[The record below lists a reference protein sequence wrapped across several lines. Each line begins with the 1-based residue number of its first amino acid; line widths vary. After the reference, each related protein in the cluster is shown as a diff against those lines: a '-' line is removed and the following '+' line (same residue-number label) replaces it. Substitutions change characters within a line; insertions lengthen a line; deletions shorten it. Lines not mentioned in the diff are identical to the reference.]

1 MAKKLVYDY
10 TIDASASKISVKENH
25 RIETLL
31 IITDITIGKILYKF
45 ASPDF
50 GYVSSTY
57 NSTTEYTEIVLEQNL
72 SGLGVQNTDK
82 LQIFF
87 EEQHTSIEPARAIVD
102 PVHKLRVS
110 QPQNLIDTDFEY
122 GLQSTKW
129 ETLETVNN
137 VPSIFSNAED
147 GIQNVQSVT
156 STASSNA
163 ISVVTAQDHGLVV
176 GTPIDVQG
184 LDSATAEGKYVIK
197 SVPTTASFTYQA
209 KAVQSTTGVIS
220 GVYTQIIPGEFYTA
234 SELVVS
240 NTGGITTDEGSSSN
254 LTINTEF
261 QHGFTTGTQFYLLNT
276 LGRKQSIIAD
286 PTAAAPDTYKY
297 AENTASITTTLN
309 PLVVSSS
316 NFKRMKSGVSFD
328 FNAANTDGNNP
339 SNITLTA
346 HGLKSNDYV
355 QYQVYGNDAPMSGLD
370 RFEICVVK
378 YIDDNTIQLSSQ
390 MNSVA
395 LSKTAPDANF
405 KQITLGSATFDY
417 GKHKLHLVYAVSRVY
432 VSNNYQMHMYPHAY
446 TKGNNGSESK
456 LSGSYSGW
464 QLKTTTGYG
473 TGNASLKHMM
483 LVNDGR
489 FASVNNSSFPRHFY
503 RENFNGMYSAIARFP
518 ATGSRDYWGY
528 VPFCSFSGKGS
539 GTFYFKL
546 DLRDVLPSEFF
557 DSANYASYVRPQY
570 ALGRGAVS
578 AGSNRFQM
586 RIYATSNYTGGYHT
600 FYMDNINTGAGND
613 RNYFKVSSTHSPSS
627 ALSYINSTKP
637 YLYVAIVADA
647 SVPEANIDG
656 MDDDINWEFIPFWY
670 QQTSRGSDPYGTSHR
685 DFTTS
690 PWYPFPEKSG
700 RSDGL
705 GNNEPGYYNYYNDN
719 RGYGD
724 GRVTWTNTHYQG
736 TSSGYI
742 RHYQTTDFDTSPD
755 WNNQGTTT
763 TLYDTGLFA
772 VPLYDEDTYNSLY
785 WQNHGLLTNDTV
797 TIYNLDDQIV
807 LEDATGSAGDR
818 LLVDGIDTD
827 GTAAGNFFSVE
838 SSISTSIK
846 VYTSEYPNYDLPLS
860 NRKAYTPQP
869 FSSYNRRGINWNS
882 ASWQGNQ
889 DTDITLRGEYQ
900 PTKVYGGKGTDK
912 YGTNITTTSSPA
924 IPAAG
929 KGAPD
934 ILHTGEYAGREG
946 LQIKFEEEIPSGTS
960 CYVEKVNDNYVRIL
974 PAAGGSAYRLRTA
987 EGVYKL
993 VAEKSNPFQGSFYAS
1008 NHGFTSNTGIIFNNS
1023 GGGSYPTIDAVGTYY
1038 TSFNSW
1044 AKNLMVDTVSSKW
1057 DHDVPHNNINPF
1069 DNTASATSENY
1080 YMVYGTPV
1088 NQRMFSGNGRRWY
1101 ALMYHPT
1108 VSNRYGAT
1116 PRFRQGN
1123 AVWNPW
1129 ISSAVG
1135 ARDYGTAS
1143 DYNEYLGHYDS
1154 DRKDGASGTGTT
1166 NFQENAG
1173 NIKYATNTKGLGV
1186 TQNNLWTILCFPPK
1200 KNNFYYTAFG
1210 SGRFDMR
1217 YNESHNVGANYP
1229 TSTGNGWMYNMG
1241 NYPAHTGN
1249 SSTGWT
1255 NSRNH
1260 QILGTALKT
1269 GSITDVQIVLE
1280 QATTSYLPD
1289 SPDYLVLDTA
1299 ADANDNIMHEDIS
1312 LGNFRFCGTT
1322 HQVWGHGNG
1331 RNSIVHID
1339 MWIDNPTD
1347 MGATPEGL
1355 TGLGIQGVFFSR
1367 YYYSSNWG
1375 GYNRQLTQNYSYSQT
1390 YGANYIHANGLL
1402 TCDSGRGLAKGT
1414 VEGVMVQFMQ
1424 DFMENVQV
1432 TPPAFNNTDTYYIDV
1447 VDDNRFKLKTSTAAD
1462 PLAISTTGSGEFT
1475 FTSARGELGS
1485 NDGAFEATAVGANSV
1500 SVAVP
1505 FKVLQ
1510 REIEFTEATF
1520 QQGTSLFDS
1529 DNHGLVTGQQ
1539 LVYDNGGNTDVTGL
1553 SSGTVYY
1560 AIATNN
1566 DQFGVA
1572 LSYAQALTSETILID
1587 DITGTHKF
1595 TSDRIDGKGKGQGT
1609 VTVSELTKVVTGSE
1623 TLFKRYFLPGDTFSV
1638 KDTTQSPNIMTDFV
1652 IDSVTSDTSMKLTE
1666 IPTFSAEGT
1675 EYVVKTKFYTRPSG
1689 SFIHRSFDG
1698 GVEIK
1703 AGKSPKSV
1711 ITRQTRKYFRYQ
1723 SGKGIQCSLAINF
1736 NPPNLI
1742 KSLQSAGSATCTLT
1756 TQYPHGI
1763 TVGCGIKVEGIT
1775 NDTTYNGTFT
1785 VASVTDEFTF
1795 TYAAGSTPSS
1805 TTATGEMQFHAI
1817 NWNGALVRGG
1827 MFDSQNGFF
1836 YEFDGSDLWAVRRS
1850 STLQISG
1857 TATLTQKSQTVTG
1870 TNTSWSSTLSAGD
1883 SIVIRGQTYQVV
1895 NIASNTSMTIQ
1906 PAFRGGDV
1914 TGVII
1919 TKTVDTRVKSSDWS
1933 IDPCDGTGPNGY
1945 ILDTTKIQMVYFDYA
1960 WYGAGK
1966 IRFGFKDWDGEVTY
1980 THEFVHNN
1988 RLTEAYFRAGNLP
2001 GRYEIE
2007 NTGNPT
2013 YIPNLFHW
2021 GTSIIMDGT
2030 FDDDEAYLFTA
2041 NSNTLN
2047 STNGQSNTS
2056 TTNAATKVYRDYGSY
2071 SWGWYDWY
2079 YLMPFPTADA
2089 SKLTPGSTLFSNLD
2103 ETSGSASQNAANL
2116 AENNRI
2122 NLLLQSAPY
2131 GNIIDYT
2138 QYSGSSTEIYVYAGN
2153 FRYPGP
2159 SDPSIGNSSPF
2170 SIGADIAGTGGSGNI
2185 LDLTQD
2191 SPLVSIR
2198 LAPSVDSGIPGLVGE
2213 REIINRMQLKL
2224 KEIGIVTTHDS
2235 EIGLILNGTL
2245 DNKTWERANQ
2255 PSLSQYIA
2263 HSAGDKV
2270 TGGSKIYSFRA
2281 SGGQFDWS
2289 TGKIQSNSTD
2299 FNLTELS
2306 NLGNSILGGNN
2317 TFPDGP
2323 DIITI
2328 TVRPIDTNNITAD
2341 GQFSVSGRLS
2351 WSESQA

>member
-147 GIQNVQSVT
+147 GIQNVQSVS

-163 ISVVTAQDHGLVV
+163 ISVITAQDHGLVV

-197 SVPTTASFTYQA
+197 SVPTTSSFTYQA
-209 KAVQSTTGVIS
+209 KSVQSTTGVIS

-240 NTGGITTDEGSSSN
+240 NTGGITTDQGSNSV
-254 LTINTEF
+254 LTITTEY

-276 LGRKQSIIAD
+276 LGRKQALIAD
-286 PTAAAPDTYKY
+286 PTAAAPDGGKY
-297 AENTASITTTLN
+297 SENTSTVTSTLN

-328 FNAANTDGNNP
+328 FNASNSDGNNP

-346 HGLKSNDYV
+346 HGLKSNDYL
-355 QYQVYGNDAPMSGLD
+355 QYQVYGNDAPLSGLD

-378 YIDDNTIQLSSQ
+378 YVDDNTIQLSSQ
-390 MNSVA
+390 LNSVA
-395 LSKTAPDANF
+395 LGKTSPDANF
-405 KQITLGSATFDY
+405 KQITTGSATFDY
-417 GKHKLHLVYAVSRVY
+417 GKHKLHLVYAISRVY
-432 VSNNYQMHMYPHAY
+432 IANNYQMHMYPHSY

-473 TGNASLKHMM
+473 TGNANLRHMQ
-483 LVNDGR
+483 LINDGGL
-489 FASVNNSSFPRHFY
+489 ASINNSSWPRHFWRDNY
-503 RENFNGMYSAIARFP
+503 NGMYSAIARYP
-518 ATGSRDYWGY
+518 ATGSRDYYGY
-528 VPFCSFSGKGS
+528 MPFCSFSGKGP
-539 GTFYFKL
+539 GTFYYKL
-546 DLRDVLPSEFF
+546 DLRDILPKEMYDQSY
-557 DSANYASYVRPQY
+557 YASYVRAQY
-570 ALGRGAVS
+570 ALGRGALS
-578 AGSNRFQM
+578 SGNYKFLMRFWQASNFTGSNT
-586 RIYATSNYTGGYHT
+586 AHWLDT
-600 FYMDNINTGAGND
+600 INTGTNKS
-613 RNYFKVSSTHSPSS
+613 YFKITS
-627 ALSYINSTKP
+627 ANAGGSILSRINVTKP
-637 YLYVAIVADA
+637 YLYI
-647 SVPEANIDG
+647 SIEANGIVPTGEIDG
-656 MDDDINWEFIPFWY
+656 MDDDINWEFVPMWYFQTTRGTDPF
-670 QQTSRGSDPYGTSHR
+670 GVNHR

-690 PWYPFPEKSG
+690 PWFPYPEKSG

-705 GNNEPGYYNYYNDN
+705 GNNEPGYYNYYNDA
-719 RGYGD
+719 RGFGYG
-724 GRVTWTNTHYQG
+724 RVNWTNTHYQG
-736 TSSGYI
+736 TSSGYV
-742 RHYQTTDFDTSPD
+742 RHYQQTDYDTSPD
-755 WNNQGTTT
+755 WNNQAQTT

-772 VPLYDEDTYNSLY
+772 VPLYDEDTYHSLY
-785 WQNHGLLTNDTV
+785 WQNHGLETNDTV
-797 TIYNLDDQIV
+797 VVYNLDDQIV
-807 LEDATGSAGDR
+807 LEDATASAGDR
-818 LLVDGIDTD
+818 LLVDGIDGD
-827 GTAAGNFFSVE
+827 GTASGNFFSVE

-846 VYTSEYPNYDLPLS
+846 VYTSEYPNYDLPLA
-860 NRKAYTPQP
+860 NRKAFSPQP
-869 FSSYNRRGINWNS
+869 FSYSYRRNITS
-882 ASWQGNQ
+882 SSSSWQGNQ
-889 DTDITLRGEYQ
+889 DTDIALRGEYL
-900 PTKVYGGKGTDK
+900 PTKIYGGKGTDK
-912 YGTNITTTSSPA
+912 FGNNATSSSSPA
-924 IPAAG
+924 VTAVG
-929 KGAPD
+929 KGAPE
-934 ILHTGEYAGREG
+934 IFHTGEWAGQEG

-960 CYVEKVNDNYVRIL
+960 CYVEKVNDNYIRLLVS
-974 PAAGGSAYRLRTA
+974 AGGTSYRLRTA

-993 VAEKSNPFQGSFYAS
+993 VADKSNPLQGSFYAS
-1008 NHGFTSNTGIIFNNS
+1008 NHGFTSNTGVIFNNS
-1023 GGGSYPTIDAVGTYY
+1023 GGGSYPTIDSIGTYY
-1038 TSFNSW
+1038 TAFNSW

-1057 DHDVPHNNINPF
+1057 DHDVAHNNINPY
-1069 DNTASATSENY
+1069 DVTSTAGNENF
-1080 YMVYGTPV
+1080 YMQYGTPSA
-1088 NQRMFSGNGRRWY
+1088 QRMFSSNGRYWY
-1101 ALMYHPT
+1101 ARMYHPT
-1108 VSNRYGAT
+1108 VGNKYGGP

-1129 ISSAVG
+1129 ISSAEG

-1143 DYNEYLGHYDS
+1143 DYNEYMGANNS
-1154 DRKDGASGTGTT
+1154 DKRDGAPGIGTA

-1173 NIKYATNTKGLGV
+1173 NIKYATNTKSLNIP
-1186 TQNNLWTILCFPPK
+1186 QNNLWTILCFPPK
-1200 KNNFYYTAFG
+1200 KNSFYYTAFG
-1210 SGRFDMR
+1210 AGYLQMQYSEG
-1217 YNESHNVGANYP
+1217 HNVGAAYP
-1229 TSTGNGWMYNMG
+1229 TSTGSGWSYNIG

-1249 SSTGWT
+1249 SATGWT

-1260 QILGTALKT
+1260 QILAAGMKT

-1280 QATTSYLPD
+1280 QATTSYSAS

-1299 ADANDNIMHEDIS
+1299 ADAGDHIMHEDIS
-1312 LGNFRFCGTT
+1312 LGNFRFCATS
-1322 HQVWGHGNG
+1322 HQLWGHTNG
-1331 RNSIVHID
+1331 RNTIVHID

-1347 MGATPEGL
+1347 MGSTDEGH
-1355 TGLGIQGVFFSR
+1355 TGLGVTGVFFSR
-1367 YYYSSNWG
+1367 YFSSGWG
-1375 GYNRQLTQNYSYSQT
+1375 GSNRQLTSNSSYSQT

-1402 TCDSGRGLAKGT
+1402 TVNNGVKLAKST

-1432 TPPAFNNTDTYYIDV
+1432 SPPAFNNTDTYYVDV

-1462 PLAISTTGSGEFT
+1462 PLLISTTGSGEFT
-1475 FTSARGELGS
+1475 FTSAKGEMGS

-1500 SVAVP
+1500 SVTVP
-1505 FKVLQ
+1505 FKVLE
-1510 REIEFTEATF
+1510 REIEWTEATF
-1520 QQGTSLFDS
+1520 QQSVSLFDA
-1529 DNHGLVTGQQ
+1529 DNHGLTTGQA
-1539 LVYDNGGNTDVTGL
+1539 LVYNNGGNTDVTGL
-1553 SSGTVYY
+1553 SNGTVYY

-1572 LSYAQALTSETILID
+1572 ASYAEATTNQTILIEN
-1587 DITGTHKF
+1587 ITGTHSF
-1595 TSDRIDGKGKGQGT
+1595 TSERIDGKGKGQGT

-1638 KDTTQSPNIMTDFV
+1638 KDTTQTPNIMTDFI

-1666 IPTFSAEGT
+1666 IPTFTAEDT

-1763 TVGCGIKVEGIT
+1763 TAGCGIKVEGVT
-1775 NDTTYNGTFT
+1775 NDSAYNGSFT
-1785 VASVTDEFTF
+1785 VASITDEFTF
-1795 TYAAGSTPSS
+1795 TYTAGSTPTS

-1836 YEFDGSDLWAVRRS
+1836 YEFDGTDLWAVRRS

-1857 TATLTQKSQTVTG
+1857 TATLTKKSQTVTG
-1870 TNTSWSSTLSAGD
+1870 TNTSWNSTLTAGD

-1895 NIASNTSMTIQ
+1895 HIASNTSMTIQ
-1906 PAFRGGDV
+1906 PAFRGSDV
-1914 TGVII
+1914 SGVII
-1919 TKTVDTRVKSSDWS
+1919 TKTVDTRVKSADWS

-2056 TTNAATKVYRDYGSY
+2056 TTNATTKVYRDLGSY
-2071 SWGWYDWY
+2071 NWGWYDWY

-2122 NLLLQSAPY
+2122 NLILQNAPY

-2153 FRYPGP
+2153 YRWPGP
-2159 SDPSIGNSSPF
+2159 TDPSIGNSSPF
-2170 SIGADIAGTGGSGNI
+2170 SIGADIAGTGGTGNI

-2235 EIGLILNGTL
+2235 EIGMILNGTL
-2245 DNKTWERANQ
+2245 DNNAWQRANQ

-2299 FNLTELS
+2299 FNLAELS